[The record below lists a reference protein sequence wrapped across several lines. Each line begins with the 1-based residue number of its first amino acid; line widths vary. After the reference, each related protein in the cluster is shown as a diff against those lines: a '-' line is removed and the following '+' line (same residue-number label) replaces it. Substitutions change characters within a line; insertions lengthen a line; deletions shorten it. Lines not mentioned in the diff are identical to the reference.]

1 VLADV
6 TALSLPRYRR
16 RFGMRDL
23 EANRLA
29 DYLLE
34 RLEVSGRRPD
44 FQLGVPRT
52 MKLDD
57 DVFAAVV
64 DFKA

>member
-1 VLADV
+1 
-6 TALSLPRYRR
+6 
-16 RFGMRDL
+16 MRDL